1 MFRLLLRNLLFHWRG
16 NLAILLGAA
25 VGAAVLAGALLVGDS
40 LRGSLRDR
48 VERQL
53 GWVTHA
59 LIGGRFFRE
68 EVAKQIDAPEV
79 SGAILLQGA
88 VRTVDGESGRQ
99 AGKVTILG
107 VADDHWMNEAALKS
121 DQPVAVL
128 SHTLAEALGVK
139 AGDRVYVNVQRA
151 SNFPRSSVLGRR
163 STEDATSRLELTVIR
178 VLAPDDPAND
188 FSLSPSPTTPLNLW
202 LPLHYLQSRRAL
214 DQPGRINAIF
224 IRDDDARR
232 RDSRETVLT
241 RFREAQWGLGS
252 ALTLDDW
259 GLSVE
264 IHGHGEDRY
273 ISLESRQLLLEP
285 TAADA
290 AKETAAELHLE
301 VAPTLVYLVNRITP
315 GDVATPPANVTGA
328 VAGGFTRL
336 MEIPYSVVA
345 AVDPA
350 APRRLNPLR
359 SLREGE
365 AIGPIHR
372 PDIPRPGAAHPSPAP
387 LLDNTEIALV
397 DWSAPTLLGGWLDEP
412 ITLTYFKPEI
422 EGRIET
428 GKVTLSLRGYIPLK
442 GPADDPNLTPKFPG
456 ITDKLTLASWDPP
469 FPYEG
474 TWVGP
479 RDEQFWQQHRTT
491 PKAYVTLATGQKL
504 WGSRFGNLTSIRM
517 APADSSDPEKAVEP
531 LRAALLKHL
540 DPEKG
545 GFVFE
550 PVRERLLQAGQ
561 GSTDFGML
569 FLAFSFFLIVAAL
582 MLVGLLFRLNLDR
595 RADEVGLLLATGFRP
610 RTVRRLLLA
619 EGFILAIA
627 GGLLGLAFAS
637 LYADLMLKL
646 LIRLWPTEGVGS
658 FLHLHVSPLSLVIG
672 LVTAV
677 LMSQLALFWA
687 VRVLN
692 RVPPSALL
700 NGETTPPPDPSK
712 PLAGSHWAGWIA
724 AVSFVLA
731 AGLAVMAPSLPPG
744 EAQAGTFFGSGAM
757 LLTAGLALVWAWL
770 KRPRHAPVTGH
781 GAAALARLGSRNA
794 TRNPTRSLLT
804 AALLSSAAF
813 LLVAVESFRR
823 EPEKDFLSKTGGSG
837 GFPLLAESD
846 VPVPFD
852 PNSPEGR
859 ADLLDNLQRTF
870 QEEARRQPPGPPMAE
885 RLRQADAFLK
895 GITVYPFRLKAG
907 DDASCLNLYQ
917 ATRPRLLGAPDSL
930 IERGGFRFADSEA
943 KSTEQ
948 KENPWLLLR
957 ERRSDGAIPIFVE
970 QNTAVWMLKKGLGD
984 ELEVPDENNQPM
996 RLRIVGLLMDSVFQS
1011 ELLLPDWAFRQHFAR
1026 YEGFSYFLIDVSPDQ
1041 ASEAS
1046 RLLSAGLQPFG
1057 LTVTPTRQR
1066 VAAYLA
1072 VQNTYL
1078 TTFQMLGGFG
1088 LVLGVLG
1095 LAVVLLRSV
1104 WERRAE
1110 FALLRAVGYRRRT
1123 LNWLVLA
1130 ENTLLLVLGLG
1141 VGLVAALAAVA
1152 PHLASGQEVPFGR
1165 LAAMLGLVLVVGL
1178 GVAAAATVTTLRAPL
1193 IPALRKE

>member
-59 LIGGRFFRE
+59 LIGRRFFRE
-68 EVAKQIDAPEV
+68 EVARQIEAPQV

-88 VRTVDGESGRQ
+88 VRPVEGESGRQ
-99 AGKVTILG
+99 VGKVTILG
-107 VADDHWMNEAALKS
+107 VADQRWVHEPALEG
-121 DQPVAVL
+121 DQSIAML
-128 SHTLAEALGVK
+128 SHPLAEALGVK
-139 AGDRVYVNVQRA
+139 VGDRIYVNVQRA
-151 SNFPRSSVLGRR
+151 SNLPRSSVLGRR
-163 STEDATSRLELTVIR
+163 GTEDATSRLELTVIR
-178 VLAPDDPAND
+178 VLALDDPAND

-202 LPLHYLQSRRAL
+202 VPLHYLQSRGAL
-214 DQPGRINAIF
+214 DQKGRINAIF
-224 IRDDDARR
+224 MRDKATVK
-232 RDSRETVLT
+232 RDTHKDVLHSKIP
-241 RFREAQWGLGS
+241 ELNWGLNS

-264 IHGHGEDRY
+264 LHGHGENRY
-273 ISLESRQLLLEP
+273 LNLESRQLLIEP
-285 TAADA
+285 AAADA
-290 AKETAAELHLE
+290 ATRAAEELRLRS
-301 VAPTLVYLVNRITP
+301 APTFVYLVNRIDPWPGPVPAITP
-315 GDVATPPANVTGA
+315 AAL
-328 VAGGFTRL
+328 AGGFTRL

-345 AVDPA
+345 AVDTTLPPPLGPFQPDA
-350 APRRLNPLR
+350 NHPLR
-359 SLREGE
+359 DGE
-365 AIGPIHR
+365 IV
-372 PDIPRPGAAHPSPAP
+372 
-387 LLDNTEIALV
+387 LV
-397 DWSAPTLLGGWLDEP
+397 DWFHPTLLGTKPGELV
-412 ITLTYFKPEI
+412 TLTYFKPEI

-428 GKVTLSLRGYIPLK
+428 TSTAFKLRGVLPLA
-442 GPADDPNLTPKFPG
+442 GAADDPNLTPKFPG

-479 RDEQFWQQHRTT
+479 RDEQFWQEHRTT
-491 PKAYVTLATGQKL
+491 PKAYITLAAGQKL

-517 APADSSDPEKAVEP
+517 APADGSDPEKAAEP
-531 LRAALLKHL
+531 FRAALLRHL

-550 PVRERLLQAGQ
+550 PVRQRLLEAGQ

-595 RADEVGLLLATGFRP
+595 RADEVGLLLATGFRL

-619 EGFILAIA
+619 EGLILAIV
-627 GGLLGLAFAS
+627 GGLLGLVFAS

-658 FLHLHVSPLSLVIG
+658 FLHLHVSLLSLVIG
-672 LVTAV
+672 LVAAV

-700 NGETTPPPDPSK
+700 NGETTPAPDLSK
-712 PLAGSHWAGWIA
+712 RLGGSRWAGWIA

-731 AGLAVMAPSLPPG
+731 VALAVMAPSLPPG

-757 LLTAGLALVWAWL
+757 LLTAGLALVWWWL

-781 GAAALARLGSRNA
+781 GMAALARLGSRNA

-804 AALLSSAAF
+804 AALLASAAF
-813 LLVAVESFRR
+813 LLIAVESFRR

-852 PNSPEGR
+852 PNAPEGH
-859 ADLLDNLQRTF
+859 ADLRDNLQHFF
-870 QEEARRQPPGPPMAE
+870 QDEARRKAQGPPVAE
-885 RLRQADAFLK
+885 RVREGEAFLQ
-895 GITVYPFRLKAG
+895 GITIYPFRLKSG

-917 ATRPRLLGAPDSL
+917 ATRPRLLGVPDSL
-930 IERGGFRFADSEA
+930 VGRGGFRFADSEA
-943 KSTEQ
+943 KTPEQ
-948 KENPWLLLR
+948 KDNPWLLLR
-957 ERRSDGAIPIFVE
+957 ERRSDGTIPILVE

-984 ELEVPDENNQPM
+984 EFEVPDENIQPL

-1011 ELLLPDWAFRQHFAR
+1011 ELLLPDWAFRERFAR
-1026 YEGFSYFLIDVSPDQ
+1026 YEGFSYFLVDVPPNQ

-1046 RLLSAGLQPFG
+1046 GLLSAGLQPFG

-1088 LVLGVLG
+1088 LLLGVLG

-1178 GVAAAATVTTLRAPL
+1178 GVAAAATITTLRAPL

>member
-68 EVAKQIDAPEV
+68 EVAKEIRAPEV

-88 VRTVDGESGRQ
+88 VRPVDGESGRL

-107 VADDHWMNEAALKS
+107 VADEHWVANSALKG

-151 SNFPRSSVLGRR
+151 SNIPRSSVLGRR

-188 FSLSPSPTTPLNLW
+188 FSLSPSPTTPMNLW
-202 LPLHYLQSRRAL
+202 VPLHYLQSRRAL
-214 DQPGRINAIF
+214 DQLGRINAVFLGVPKTEGEGSQRIW
-224 IRDDDARR
+224 
-232 RDSRETVLT
+232 
-241 RFREAQWGLGS
+241 REARAPWNLRGK
-252 ALTLDDW
+252 LTLDDW

-264 IHGHGEDRY
+264 VQGRGENRY
-273 ISLESRQLLLEP
+273 LSLESRQLLIEP
-285 TAADA
+285 AAADA
-290 AKETAAELHLE
+290 AKQAADELRLRT
-301 VAPTLVYLVNRITP
+301 APTFVYLVNRITP
-315 GDVATPPANVTGA
+315 GSQPTPQANISGIL
-328 VAGGFTRL
+328 AGGFMRL
-336 MEIPYSVVA
+336 AEIPYSIVA
-345 AVDPA
+345 ALDPTLPPPLGQFQP
-350 APRRLNPLR
+350 APRQPLK
-359 SLREGE
+359 
-365 AIGPIHR
+365 
-372 PDIPRPGAAHPSPAP
+372 D
-387 LLDNTEIALV
+387 DEIVLV
-397 DWSAPTLLGGWLDEP
+397 DWSRPTLLGAKTGEP

-428 GKVTLSLRGYIPLK
+428 TSTTFKLRGFLPLT
-442 GPADDPNLTPKFPG
+442 GVADDPNLTPKFPG

-479 RDEQFWQQHRTT
+479 RDEQFWRQHRTT
-491 PKAYVTLATGQKL
+491 PKAYVTLTTGQKL
-504 WGSRFGNLTSIRM
+504 WSSRFGNLTSIRM
-517 APADSSDPEKAVEP
+517 APADGSDPEKAAEP
-531 LRAALLKHL
+531 FRSALLTHL

-550 PVRERLLQAGQ
+550 PVRDRLLNAGQ

-595 RADEVGLLLATGFRP
+595 RAGEVGLLLATGFRA

-672 LVTAV
+672 LVAAV

-700 NGETTPPPDPSK
+700 NGDTTLPPDPSK
-712 PLAGSHWAGWIA
+712 PLAGSRWAGWIA
-724 AVSFVLA
+724 AASFVLA

-757 LLTAGLALVWAWL
+757 LLTAGLALVWWWL

-804 AALLSSAAF
+804 TALLASAAF

-852 PNSPEGR
+852 PNSPEGHV
-859 ADLLDNLQRTF
+859 DLLDNLQRSF
-870 QEEARRQPPGPPMAE
+870 QEEARRQPPGPPVAE

-917 ATRPRLLGAPDSL
+917 ATRPRLLGVPDSL
-930 IERGGFRFADSEA
+930 IQDTQIEPRFRLAASEA
-943 KSTEQ
+943 KTPEQ
-948 KENPWLLLR
+948 KHNPWLLLR

-984 ELEVPDENNQPM
+984 ELEVPDEINKPM
-996 RLRIVGLLMDSVFQS
+996 RLRIVALLMDSVFQS

-1026 YEGFSYFLIDVSPDQ
+1026 YEGFSYFLVDVSPDQ

-1088 LVLGVLG
+1088 LLLGVLG